1 MKLYKLKDSIA
12 IFWFIII
19 IYLIK
24 LNKIQLVIGFL
35 SLGAL
40 FDLIIVMTDLG
51 KKDLFIS

>member
-1 MKLYKLKDSIA
+1 MKLYKLKDCIA